1 MKLGYNNLGDAGTV
15 TIATSFAQEGRF
27 HRSLSVLD
35 LGFNGIGDEGT
46 TALALH
52 VVAGN
57 HSLKTLFLSGNNIGE
72 KGAVALAGAI
82 LHGCSLNCLHLSA
95 NKLGAVGLKVIAGAV
110 AEAEARRVQLL
121 QRRGGIVLSVYQP
134 VGLEE
139 LHLKDIS
146 MGPQGFLSLPT
157 MLLANA
163 SLKLLCLSN
172 NDIDDKQMALFS
184 QALSQNKSI
193 PLASLRLSFNK
204 ITCVGVEC
212 LMNAIWGSQT
222 LREIKLDNN
231 QIQDR
236 GAQLCS
242 VVLGAVKLEA
252 LDLGFNQVSTV
263 GIKAIMKSLSEN
275 ETLLSLSMAG
285 IPMDQN
291 ASKAVSYALAYN
303 SSLQSLSV
311 DSCSVGYSGQ
321 RHIVA
326 GIVSN
331 RKVQLRSLTG
341 FPLGRK

>member
-1 MKLGYNNLGDAGTV
+1 MGYNNLGDAGTV

-35 LGFNGIGDEGT
+35 LGFNGIGDEGA

-146 MGPQGFLSLPT
+146 MGPQGFLSLPS